1 MLSSELRS
9 STSAR
14 EGWGLALLVAAL
26 SMLVFWFASG
36 MQRGSLD
43 TPMVYGGDALQ
54 YGYIVQSFAQSGGLS
69 NIQNAGA
76 PFTTQNIDFPNGDL
90 SNMAIAAALFSG
102 GYGLGFNLYLLF
114 SVGLTAVAGFAIAR
128 RCRLSPG
135 VAFIVGLAFA
145 LLPFHFQ
152 RMVHLFY
159 GNYSTAVVALWLS
172 LRLASPLLTPS
183 RSRNARWLGVAV
195 VVLACVWCGT
205 TGVYYAFFT
214 CIVLAVAAIF
224 QSAHQTSLRPAIR
237 AAGLGALIVLCVAV
251 QLIPTQLFNREN
263 GPNPSVAKRGLIES
277 EIYSLRLAQMLL
289 PVQQHRVP
297 LLAKVRAKYDAEST
311 PVNENGTATLGALA
325 SAGFLMGLLMLFL
338 PSVRRHFHPSQQLCA
353 VLLIALFLYATMG
366 GLGSLFALFVSPQ
379 IRALNRI
386 SPYIALF
393 SLIIS
398 GATLQLIWNYLHEK
412 YPRLG
417 GASSAVPAAALGAL
431 ALVVIADQVSPSYRQ
446 SRQERDGTAT
456 RYQFDRAFGE
466 RLTAELPAGAMVMQL
481 PYMSY
486 PESPDE
492 VLGSY
497 TQFRNTLHAPSL
509 HWSHGAMRARPEG
522 NWLAD
527 VNALPPTAFVDA
539 IQALGFSALVLDQRA
554 LTPKMTEIQQIFAQR
569 THGKTLSDTDR
580 SQVATIS
587 GLPVHATAR
596 AFIENSGWS
605 VLEQDEHHRW
615 TWSSDRPSFALSPAA
630 SGAGACEIAL
640 TLGSIKPMNVR
651 ISDAA
656 GHTLADIQLGP
667 ESLTNVRLDIP
678 ADTQK
683 IVLENDIP
691 AVRAGEGDPR
701 LLAIR
706 WERTGEQLP
715 LCRYR
720 AASIE

>member
-1 MLSSELRS
+1 MLSSDLRMP
-9 STSAR
+9 TNTGKA
-14 EGWGLALLVAAL
+14 WALALLVAAL
-26 SMLVFWFASG
+26 SMIVFWFASG
-36 MQRGSLD
+36 MQRGSMD

-69 NIQNAGA
+69 NIHNAGA

-90 SNMAIAAALFSG
+90 SNMAVAAVLFSG

-114 SVGLTAVAGFAIAR
+114 SVGLTAAAGFAIAR

-135 VAFIVGLAFA
+135 LAFIVGLAFA

-159 GNYSTAVVALWLS
+159 GNYSTAVVALWLA
-172 LRLASPLLTPS
+172 LRLASPLLEPS
-183 RSRNARWLGVAV
+183 QSRNRRWLGVAAIA
-195 VVLACVWCGT
+195 LACIWCGT

-214 CIVLAVAAIF
+214 CIVLAVAALV
-224 QSAHQTSLRPAIR
+224 QSAQQASLRPAIR
-237 AAGLGALIVLCVAV
+237 AGGLGAIIVLCVAV
-251 QLIPTQLFNREN
+251 QLIPTQMFNREN

-277 EIYSLRLAQMLL
+277 EIYSLRMAQMLL

-325 SAGFLMGLLMLFL
+325 SAGFVMGLLMLFM

-353 VLLIALFLYATMG
+353 VLLMALFLYATMG

-398 GATLQLIWNYLHEK
+398 GATLQLIWNHLREK
-412 YPRLG
+412 YPRF
-417 GASSAVPAAALGAL
+417 GAASGIVAGVGLASL
-431 ALVVIADQVSPSYRQ
+431 ALFVIADQISPSYRQ
-446 SRQERDGTAT
+446 PRQERAGTAT
-456 RYQFDRAFGE
+456 RYQYDRAFGQQ
-466 RLTAELPAGAMVMQL
+466 LTAKLPAGAMVMQL

-486 PESPDE
+486 PESADE

-497 TQFRNTLHAPSL
+497 TQFRNTLHAPGL

-527 VNALPPTAFVDA
+527 VNALPPSAFVDA
-539 IQALGFSALVLDQRA
+539 IQAVGFSALVLDQRA
-554 LTPKMTEIQQIFAQR
+554 LTPKMTEIQTLFAQR
-569 THGKTLSDTDR
+569 THGEVLSDTDG

-587 GLPVHATAR
+587 GVPVRATAR
-596 AFIENSGWS
+596 AFIEGSGWS

-615 TWSSDRPSFALSPAA
+615 TWSSDRPTFALSPAP
-630 SGAGACEIAL
+630 AGAASCEITL
-640 TLGSIKPMNVR
+640 TLGTIRPMNVR
-651 ISDAA
+651 ISDGA
-656 GHTLADIQLGP
+656 GRTLSDVQLRP
-667 ESLTNVRLDIP
+667 ESLVNVQLDIP

-683 IVLENDIP
+683 IVLQNDAP

-701 LLAIR
+701 MLAIR

-720 AASIE
+720 TASPK

>member
-1 MLSSELRS
+1 
-9 STSAR
+9 
-14 EGWGLALLVAAL
+14 
-26 SMLVFWFASG
+26 
-36 MQRGSLD
+36 
-43 TPMVYGGDALQ
+43 
-54 YGYIVQSFAQSGGLS
+54 
-69 NIQNAGA
+69 
-76 PFTTQNIDFPNGDL
+76 
-90 SNMAIAAALFSG
+90 
-102 GYGLGFNLYLLF
+102 
-114 SVGLTAVAGFAIAR
+114 
-128 RCRLSPG
+128 
-135 VAFIVGLAFA
+135 
-145 LLPFHFQ
+145 
-152 RMVHLFY
+152 
-159 GNYSTAVVALWLS
+159 
-172 LRLASPLLTPS
+172 
-183 RSRNARWLGVAV
+183 
-195 VVLACVWCGT
+195 
-205 TGVYYAFFT
+205 
-214 CIVLAVAAIF
+214 
-224 QSAHQTSLRPAIR
+224 
-237 AAGLGALIVLCVAV
+237 
-251 QLIPTQLFNREN
+251 
-263 GPNPSVAKRGLIES
+263 
-277 EIYSLRLAQMLL
+277 
-289 PVQQHRVP
+289 
-297 LLAKVRAKYDAEST
+297 
-311 PVNENGTATLGALA
+311 
-325 SAGFLMGLLMLFL
+325 
-338 PSVRRHFHPSQQLCA
+338 
-353 VLLIALFLYATMG
+353 
-366 GLGSLFALFVSPQ
+366 
-379 IRALNRI
+379 
-386 SPYIALF
+386 
-393 SLIIS
+393 
-398 GATLQLIWNYLHEK
+398 
-412 YPRLG
+412 
-417 GASSAVPAAALGAL
+417 
-431 ALVVIADQVSPSYRQ
+431 
-446 SRQERDGTAT
+446 
-456 RYQFDRAFGE
+456 
-466 RLTAELPAGAMVMQL
+466 
-481 PYMSY
+481 
-486 PESPDE
+486 
-492 VLGSY
+492 
-497 TQFRNTLHAPSL
+497 
-509 HWSHGAMRARPEG
+509 MRARPEG